1 VNLNDGALVSMMNNI
16 GFNQIVF
23 SQKQIDTLSSSHF
36 INRIDD
42 HLKIV
47 SSIDVVSIAEHAP
60 PRILLLLEIYYNNNR
75 VDTLSFD
82 LNNYEYDDII
92 HLAKNIRDNEF
103 LLQEVDNFLG
113 GDIVE

>member
-1 VNLNDGALVSMMNNI
+1 MITDTMNNI
-16 GFNQIVF
+16 GYNQIVF
-23 SQKQIDTLSSSHF
+23 SQEQIDSLSSSHF

-47 SSIDVVSIAEHAP
+47 SSIDVVHSAEHTT
-60 PRILLLLEIYYNNNR
+60 PRVLLQLEIYYNNDR

-103 LLQEVDNFLG
+103 LLHEVDNFLG

>member
-1 VNLNDGALVSMMNNI
+1 MKYLTSSFN
-16 GFNQIVF
+16 FNQTTF
-23 SQKQIDTLSSSHF
+23 SQEQIDYLSSFHF

-47 SSIDVVSIAEHAP
+47 SSIEIINISPHTP
-60 PRILLLLEIYYNNNR
+60 PRVLLQLEIYYNNNK
-75 VDTLSFD
+75 VDTLNFD
-82 LNNYEYDDII
+82 LHDYQYEEII

>member
-1 VNLNDGALVSMMNNI
+1 MRYVTNSVS
-16 GFNQIVF
+16 FNQTMF
-23 SQKQIDTLSSSHF
+23 TQEQIDYLTSSHF

-47 SSIDVVSIAEHAP
+47 SSINIINPAEHTP
-60 PRILLLLEIYYNNNR
+60 PRVLLLLEIYYNNNK

-82 LNNYEYDDII
+82 LHDYEYEEII
-92 HLAKNIRDNEF
+92 QLAKNIRDNEF

>member
-1 VNLNDGALVSMMNNI
+1 MEYVENSYR
-16 GFNQIVF
+16 FNQVVF
-23 SQKQIDTLSSSHF
+23 TQEQIEYLLSLHI
-36 INRIDD
+36 INRIDS

-47 SSIDVVSIAEHAP
+47 SSIDIIDSNDNTPHRVI
-60 PRILLLLEIYYNNNR
+60 LLLEIYYNSNK

-82 LNNYEYDDII
+82 LHNYEYNEIV
-92 HLAKNIRDNEF
+92 HLIKNIRENEF